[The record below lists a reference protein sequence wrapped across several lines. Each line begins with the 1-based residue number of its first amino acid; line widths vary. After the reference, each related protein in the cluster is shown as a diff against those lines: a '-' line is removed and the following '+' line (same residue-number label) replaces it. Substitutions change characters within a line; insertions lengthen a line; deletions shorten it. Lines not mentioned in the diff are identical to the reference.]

1 MRARLSG
8 FRTRLILTYLVIF
21 LVSAAIMAGRAGSEF
36 AKMTLENTEHDLEIQ
51 AFVMASALAH
61 PASLLGSNNG
71 NLFAIP
77 GLQTL
82 TGNLA
87 QDVNSQLTI
96 LDPLGNIIATSLK
109 SIPANQRDQP
119 EIVAAL
125 DGQLQHDIRFD
136 PVTGQTMIYAAAPV
150 RNGGQL
156 YGVVQISIPLAEVTA
171 RIERFWLSLGLTALL
186 AAAVATLAGW
196 WLAGQLVR
204 PVGRLRDAATRFAA
218 GSLDERVPVQGV
230 TEIVQLAGAFNHM
243 AERIQAMISAQ
254 RIFVAN
260 ASHELRTP
268 LTSIKLRAEAL
279 GNGALQDPTVARKFV
294 QEIEGEADRLG
305 RMAGDLLTLSRQDAA
320 PPLVRAPVDLAAL
333 ISTVTAE
340 MALRAER
347 SSVTLVRDV
356 APDLPMLSADPTGL
370 RTVLVNLLDN
380 ALQYTQA
387 GGTITVTAC
396 ASAERPGIM
405 LQVTDTGVGI
415 PAKDLPHIFERFY
428 RADKARSRRNAV
440 AGSGAGLGL
449 SIVSGIVEDHGG
461 TISAASTPE
470 QGTTIT
476 MTLPL

>member
-61 PASLLGSNNG
+61 PAVLLGSDNG
-71 NLFAIP
+71 SLFAIP

-109 SIPANQRDQP
+109 SIPANQSDQP
-119 EIVAAL
+119 EVVAAIN
-125 DGQLQHDIRFD
+125 GQLQHDIRFD
-136 PVTGQTMIYAAAPV
+136 SIAGQTMIYAAAPV
-150 RNGGQL
+150 RSGGQL

-171 RIERFWLSLGLTALL
+171 RTERFWFSLGLTALL

-204 PVGRLRDAATRFAA
+204 PVRHLRDAATRLAA

-230 TEIVQLAGAFNHM
+230 TEIVQLAEAFNHM

-254 RIFVAN
+254 RVFVAN

-305 RMAGDLLTLSRQDAA
+305 RMAGDLLTLSQQDAA
-320 PPLVRAPVDLAAL
+320 PPLARAPVDLAAL

-340 MALRAER
+340 MALRAEK
-347 SSVTLVRDV
+347 SHVTLVRDV
-356 APDLPMLSADPTGL
+356 APDLPMLSADPAGL

-380 ALQYTQA
+380 ALQYTPA
-387 GGTITVTAC
+387 GGTITVTAR
-396 ASAERPGIM
+396 ASVERPGIM
-405 LQVTDTGVGI
+405 LQVADSGVGI
-415 PAKDLPHIFERFY
+415 PAKDLPHIFERYY
-428 RADKARSRRNAV
+428 RADKARSRRTAV
-440 AGSGAGLGL
+440 LGSGAGLGL
-449 SIVSGIVEDHGG
+449 SIVSGIIEDHGG
-461 TISAASTPE
+461 TISAASTPG
-470 QGTTIT
+470 QGTTMTI
-476 MTLPL
+476 TLPL